1 MSALY
6 FEDFEVGAEYVT
18 TGRTI
23 AEADI
28 LQFAALTGDWNQL
41 HTDEEYSRAA
51 PYGGRIAHGLFGLAL
66 MEGMKYRLGH
76 TDGTAIASLGWTVKF
91 VLPIHI
97 GDTVRVRYRIAAKR
111 ETRHAERGIVTE
123 AVYLLNQRGE
133 VVTEA
138 EHLLMLRRRPGQP
151 APPAA

>member
-1 MSALY
+1 MSAMY
-6 FEDFEVGAEYVT
+6 YEDFEVGAEYTT

-23 AEADI
+23 GETDI

-41 HTDEEYSRAA
+41 HTDEEYCKAT
-51 PYGGRIAHGLFGLAL
+51 PYGSRIAHGLLGLAL

-91 VLPIHI
+91 SLPIHI
-97 GDTVRVRYRIAAKR
+97 GDTVRVHVRITGTR
-111 ETRHAERGIVTE
+111 GTRHADRGIVTE
-123 AVYLLNQRGE
+123 EVRLLNQRDE

-138 EHLLMLRRRPGQP
+138 EHLLMMKRRE
-151 APPAA
+151 A